1 MKNYIRTIFL
11 LLACI
16 SNNVW
21 AQSRPISADQK
32 ALNDNFKVTNPTD
45 KTDISKPFGI
55 EGYGVPDAKVEIHIT
70 PISQGGKGTQFVSVL
85 HGKQNPY
92 KVQNYT
98 ATVASDGSW
107 KLPENITVK
116 FNEGA
121 TGRRIHVFA
130 GQSKDGLVSKKPV
143 NREITLKDNPV
154 FVATGGTIKTDNIKI
169 TSHVDGDQANGLIQ
183 IKGTGKPGT
192 VFLLSLNAF
201 ASVAPK
207 GAIYDDLRAKGLDPK
222 NYPRKFFKNHKV
234 TIDKNGNWEI
244 PAFQHFGNTEWIRQL
259 FIVTGWTVKTGPLS
273 PKDSAFPEKSKNYI
287 RLICNEKYRDI
298 HMRETE
304 RERNN

>member
-1 MKNYIRTIFL
+1 MKNYIRTVFL

-32 ALNDNFKVTNPTD
+32 ALNDNFKMTYPTD

-55 EGYGVPDAKVEIHIT
+55 EGYGVPGAKVEIHIT

-143 NREITLKDNPV
+143 NREIKLKDDPV
-154 FVATGGTIKTDNIKI
+154 FVVTGGTIKTDNIKI

-192 VFLLSLNAF
+192 VFLVSL
-201 ASVAPK
+201 VAWAYVTAKSGLLTGK
-207 GAIYDDLRAKGLDPK
+207 GPEGYSR
-222 NYPRKFFKNHKV
+222 NYYKNHKV
-234 TIDKNGNWEI
+234 TVDKNGNWEI
-244 PAFQHFGNTEWIRQL
+244 PAFQQHGNTEWIRQL
-259 FIVTGWTVKTGPLS
+259 FIVTGWTVKIGPLS